1 MINSLLYSVYA
12 QARARTP
19 ARHALAIL
27 YAAAAALRAPRK
39 LSPKQA
45 FNTVQTGH
53 ARRCLKKSYP
63 IKRASPP
70 CAARPH
76 YRCSAHTPQHAPWA
90 EQRRP
95 PPLPASTTHSSPSS
109 DGAECSYAPPRAR
122 TTNAT
127 PPPPWVTRVGRARGR
142 AGRDGGAGQGR
153 GTDP

>member
-53 ARRCLKKSYP
+53 ARRRSETNLVMLY
-63 IKRASPP
+63 
-70 CAARPH
+70 
-76 YRCSAHTPQHAPWA
+76 YY
-90 EQRRP
+90 
-95 PPLPASTTHSSPSS
+95 
-109 DGAECSYAPPRAR
+109 SYAIFHGVFTLIPLVREFC
-122 TTNAT
+122 
-127 PPPPWVTRVGRARGR
+127 
-142 AGRDGGAGQGR
+142 
-153 GTDP
+153 

>member
-53 ARRCLKKSYP
+53 AQRCLERNLSNKTCV
-63 IKRASPP
+63 ASL
-70 CAARPH
+70 
-76 YRCSAHTPQHAPWA
+76 
-90 EQRRP
+90 RRP
-95 PPLPASTTHSSPSS
+95 PTLPLQHTHAAACTVGG
-109 DGAECSYAPPRAR
+109 GATPTRPRA
-122 TTNAT
+122 
-127 PPPPWVTRVGRARGR
+127 
-142 AGRDGGAGQGR
+142 GAAHS
-153 GTDP
+153 